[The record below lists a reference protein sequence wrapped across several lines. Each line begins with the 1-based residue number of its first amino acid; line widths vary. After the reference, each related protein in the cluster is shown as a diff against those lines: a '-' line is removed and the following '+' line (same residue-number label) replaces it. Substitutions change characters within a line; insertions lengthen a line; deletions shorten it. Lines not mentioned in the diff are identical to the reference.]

1 MAVVINGE
9 LVSDREARQR
19 MKKPD
24 GKKSKSLTWS
34 KFHFIQPRTYHLF
47 EWVVLED
54 KGEIC
59 IVEIINQYI
68 DNRWEKSVLEMSIKE
83 IKIDK

>member
-24 GKKSKSLTWS
+24 GKKSKSLT
-34 KFHFIQPRTYHLF
+34 
-47 EWVVLED
+47 
-54 KGEIC
+54 
-59 IVEIINQYI
+59 
-68 DNRWEKSVLEMSIKE
+68 
-83 IKIDK
+83 